1 MQESSQP
8 VVVELN
14 NGVKMPQVGLG
25 TFKITSE
32 AEKKSL
38 RDAIMEVGYRHLD
51 TATMYENEAVIG
63 QVLQQCFAEGLKRED
78 IFVTTKLLSC
88 DYADPLAAVNRSL
101 ELLQLEYVDLY
112 LVHFPI
118 PFYDEKTKEFQKL
131 PMHKLWASMEQL
143 YKAGK
148 ARAIGIS
155 NFNVQL
161 TLDLLSY
168 AEVVPAVNQIE
179 LHPYLPQ
186 VDAVNWFKK
195 QGIVPVA
202 YSPFARHGNAPL
214 GPDAKKD
221 VLDHPLLEEL
231 AAKYG
236 KTPGQVALNWGL
248 ARGHVVIPKSANKAR
263 QTQNLACF
271 SFKLEPA
278 EVEKISAL
286 DIGYRYV
293 DFQYLE
299 MYGGVPIFA

>member
-8 VVVELN
+8 VVELN

-131 PMHKLWASMEQL
+131 PMHKLWASM
-143 YKAGK
+143 GWSSSTRR
-148 ARAIGIS
+148 AR
-155 NFNVQL
+155 
-161 TLDLLSY
+161 
-168 AEVVPAVNQIE
+168 
-179 LHPYLPQ
+179 
-186 VDAVNWFKK
+186 
-195 QGIVPVA
+195 
-202 YSPFARHGNAPL
+202 R
-214 GPDAKKD
+214 GPSAFPTSTCSSRSTCWATRKWCR
-221 VLDHPLLEEL
+221 PSTRSSC
-231 AAKYG
+231 
-236 KTPGQVALNWGL
+236 TPTCRRWT
-248 ARGHVVIPKSANKAR
+248 R
-263 QTQNLACF
+263 
-271 SFKLEPA
+271 
-278 EVEKISAL
+278 
-286 DIGYRYV
+286 
-293 DFQYLE
+293 
-299 MYGGVPIFA
+299 